1 MYSNLARNVIIPL
14 YDFATGNPTRKY
26 MSELEKSQWFSTH
39 ELREAQNRRL
49 RALIEHS
56 YRTVPYYRRI
66 FRERKLRPDDVK
78 DREDLHKL
86 PILERSDVQNN
97 LKELISTDYPRRDMR
112 RGNTG
117 GSTGEPLKFFTT
129 KENRA
134 WSNASRYLAWRW
146 AGFEV
151 GDKYACIF
159 GSPIDLPRYT
169 SMKGKLEGLVKRR
182 ISLNSYCC
190 SETDME
196 KFAHKIV
203 KSKPEVIYG
212 NAVPVAVMARFIE
225 ERGIKGIQAKSVIID
240 SNQLFKR
247 EVETIERVFHCRVWW
262 NYHNRENGTFASECS
277 EHNGY
282 HLFVQNF
289 IFEFLREGSIVGPGE
304 TGNIVVTDLHNCAMP
319 FIRYEV
325 GDVGTYSE
333 EVCVCGRS
341 LPLMPELQG
350 RRCDILVTET
360 GRLVSGL
367 FYQFERFFDIAN
379 IRQFQIIQESRER
392 ILIKIVVAEGYSDR
406 DMERIR
412 NMVHFIMGQGM
423 QVDIKIVE
431 SIASSKSG
439 KRRSVIRK
447 FPIDFNA

>member
-1 MYSNLARNVIIPL
+1 MYSGLARKVAIPL
-14 YDFATGNPTRKY
+14 YDLVTRNPTRKY
-26 MSELEKSQWFSTH
+26 MRELEKSQWFSMH
-39 ELREAQNRRL
+39 ELREAQNHRL
-49 RALIEHS
+49 RTLIKHAW
-56 YRTVPYYRRI
+56 RTVPYYRRM
-66 FRERKLRPDDVK
+66 FRERNLKAEDIRDVDD
-78 DREDLHKL
+78 LGKL
-86 PILERSDVQNN
+86 PILTRSDAQNN
-97 LKELISTDYPRRDMR
+97 LKDLVSTDYPKMNIR

-117 GSTGEPLKFFTT
+117 GSTGQPLVFFTT

-134 WSNASRYLAWRW
+134 WSNASRYLAWQW

-151 GDKYACIF
+151 GDKYARIF
-159 GSPIDLPRYT
+159 GSPIDIPRYA
-169 SMKGKLEGLVKRR
+169 SMKGKLEGLIKRR
-182 ISLNSYCC
+182 LSLNSYRC

-196 KFAHKIV
+196 KFACKIV
-203 KSKPEVIYG
+203 KFKPKVLYG

-240 SNQLFKR
+240 SNQLFQR

-289 IFEFLREGSIVGPGE
+289 VFELLRGEDVVSPGKA
-304 TGNIVVTDLHNCAMP
+304 GNIVVTDLHNYAMP
-319 FIRYEV
+319 FIRYVV
-325 GDVGTYSE
+325 GDVGTYSD
-333 EVCVCGRS
+333 EVCVCGRG
-341 LPLMPELQG
+341 LPLMSELQG
-350 RRCDILVTET
+350 RRSDILVTET
-360 GRLVSGL
+360 GNLVSGL
-367 FYQFERFFDIAN
+367 FYQFERFFDVAN
-379 IRQFQIIQESRER
+379 IRQFQIIQESRGR

-412 NMVHFIMGQGM
+412 KMVHFIMGKGM

-431 SIASSKSG
+431 SIAPSKSG
-439 KRRSVIRK
+439 KRRCVIRK